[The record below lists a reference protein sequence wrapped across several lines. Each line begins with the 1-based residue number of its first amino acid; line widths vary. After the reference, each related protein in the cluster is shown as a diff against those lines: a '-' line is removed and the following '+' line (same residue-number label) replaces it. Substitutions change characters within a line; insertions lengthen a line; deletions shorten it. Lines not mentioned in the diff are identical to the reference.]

1 VERVVNR
8 AAGARPRAQWFLRKS
23 DRSGQALRGIR
34 TEAELAQRNLPA
46 EAFPEQQLRSHWPDR
61 GDEQLVRAY
70 LDWQAPWLLMLQHLS
85 DPTRDRLEQAAVQR
99 AMLMAESHVLFPK
112 VIDSGRIVAA
122 RVEASLRRAAGE
134 EMESCPEADAL
145 FPFFNE

>member
-1 VERVVNR
+1 
-8 AAGARPRAQWFLRKS
+8 
-23 DRSGQALRGIR
+23 
-34 TEAELAQRNLPA
+34 
-46 EAFPEQQLRSHWPDR
+46 
-61 GDEQLVRAY
+61 VRAY

-85 DPTRDRLEQAAVQR
+85 DPTRDRLEQAAVHR

-134 EMESCPEADAL
+134 GMESCPEADAL